1 MPRTYRNVA
10 LIMIIFVATL
20 SAQSR
25 QGIVRITPF
34 TGSDI
39 PASELATLERLV
51 ASHVAELRLFRVIDD
66 TGREMALGETETALS
81 LGYQPNTSMPLAADF
96 ILSGHLG
103 RIGDLYVFTLENTRV
118 SSGEKISVSET
129 STSLND
135 TVLHARSLTRNLFG
149 KPDDQPSSQPGAQIP
164 ETYASKPGLPS
175 SLPATASEPA
185 AVLRTGQAE
194 QAGTSIDP
202 APASAKPDDGAF
214 VKAPTLSQVAGTW
227 RGDRGLETVRLF
239 PNGSGMAVLSGG
251 GTMRLRVLVDGD
263 SVVIA
268 QDQANDAA
276 MYRSA
281 NITFDIARKI
291 ASQARPMKWIFN
303 LWSDGQKL
311 EGMKESILVS
321 GTSTAI
327 TVNNDYVR
335 EASWTRI
342 SR

>member
-1 MPRTYRNVA
+1 MV
-10 LIMIIFVATL
+10 IFVSTI

-25 QGIVRITPF
+25 QGIVRISPF
-34 TGSDI
+34 TGSGI
-39 PASELATLERLV
+39 PDSELATLERLV

-66 TGREMALGETETALS
+66 TGREMALGETEMALS
-81 LGYQPNTSMPLAADF
+81 LGYQPNTLMPLAADF

-129 STSLND
+129 SMSLND
-135 TVLHARSLTRNLFG
+135 AVLHARSLTRSLFG
-149 KPDDQPSSQPGAQIP
+149 KPEEQAMAQPGNQGY
-164 ETYASKPGLPS
+164 ETYASKPGLPAS
-175 SLPATASEPA
+175 QPATATRTEPA
-185 AVLRTGQAE
+185 E
-194 QAGTSIDP
+194 QSVASIDP
-202 APASAKPDDGAF
+202 APSTEKPDGVAF
-214 VKAPTLSQVAGTW
+214 AEAPSLSQVAGTW

-251 GTMRLRVLVDGD
+251 GTMRLKVTLNGS
-263 SVVIA
+263 SVVVA

-276 MYRSA
+276 MYRGS
-281 NITFDIARKI
+281 NITFEIARNI

-303 LWSDGQKL
+303 LSTDGQKL
-311 EGMKESILVS
+311 DGMKESIRVS

-327 TVNNDYVR
+327 TVDNDYVR

-342 SR
+342 AR